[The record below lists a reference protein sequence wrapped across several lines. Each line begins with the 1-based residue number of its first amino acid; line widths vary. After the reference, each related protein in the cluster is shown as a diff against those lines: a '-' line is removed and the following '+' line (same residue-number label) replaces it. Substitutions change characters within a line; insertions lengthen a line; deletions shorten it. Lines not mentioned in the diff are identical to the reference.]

1 MIAAQYHRSL
11 TRRLSE
17 QYLLYGLSGLFLF
30 TVTAIYFS
38 IQGTLLNSLAITA
51 GIPLGLL
58 LFGSFA
64 LRRTSRWHENIE
76 RQLTRFANGTN
87 HSVAELRPLP
97 TTDPLAAGWN
107 QLLTR
112 VQEHSA
118 WNGVDRRLSEAIHTQ
133 QAKRWELVFQN
144 LTEGIA
150 VCDSEGRII
159 QLNRAFAT
167 LLNRADAKTLVG
179 LDIVELLCE
188 QADESSLIRI
198 HELTNNHVSQVV
210 EIHRSSDLA
219 QGDLAQGDLA
229 QGVHRLNRIV
239 LSGESVNPAESIW
252 TLRDITQQKL
262 AEKAREQFVFTATH
276 ELRTPLANIRAY
288 SETLASAG
296 DIPVEQQQSFYNIIN
311 SEATRLARFVDELL
325 NISQM
330 EAGAITIDKH
340 EVQLERMLDELL
352 DSQRPSANEK
362 KQTFDIAI
370 APKLPKLMADKDKL
384 IAALTNL
391 VSNAI
396 KYTPEGGKIAVRVDS
411 DATRLLFMVEDSG
424 IGISAED
431 MPKLCSKFFR
441 SSDQR
446 VQSVVGTGLGLA
458 LSQEVARLHGGHLSI
473 RSQLNQGSCF
483 TLELPLR

>member
-11 TRRLSE
+11 TQRLSE

-30 TVTAIYFS
+30 TTTAIYFS

-76 RQLTRFANGTN
+76 RQLTRFANGAN

-144 LTEGIA
+144 LSEGIA

-167 LLNRADAKTLVG
+167 LLNRPDAKTLVG

-188 QADESSLIRI
+188 QADESSLTRI

-219 QGDLAQGDLA
+219 QG
-229 QGVHRLNRIV
+229 VCRLNRIV
-239 LSGESVNPAESIW
+239 LSGDSVNPTESIW

-296 DIPVEQQQSFYNIIN
+296 DIPVDQQQSFYNIIN

-340 EVQLERMLDELL
+340 EVQLDRMLDELL

-446 VQSVVGTGLGLA
+446 VQCVVGTGLGLA
-458 LSQEVARLHGGHLSI
+458 FSQEVARLHGGHISI

>member
-51 GIPLGLL
+51 GIPMGLL

-76 RQLTRFANGTN
+76 RQLTRFATGTN

-133 QAKRWELVFQN
+133 KAKRWELVFQN

-159 QLNRAFAT
+159 QFNRAFAT
-167 LLNRADAKTLVG
+167 LLSRADAKTLVG

-188 QADESSLIRI
+188 QADESSLTRI

-239 LSGESVNPAESIW
+239 LSGDSVNPTESIW

-311 SEATRLARFVDELL
+311 NEATRLARFVDELL

-340 EVQLERMLDELL
+340 EVQLDRMLDELL
-352 DSQRPSANEK
+352 DGQRPSANEK

-370 APKLPKLMADKDKL
+370 APKLPKLLADKDKL

-411 DATRLLFMVEDSG
+411 DATRLLFMIEDSG
-424 IGISAED
+424 IGISPED
-431 MPKLCSKFFR
+431 MSKLGSKFFR

>member
-219 QGDLAQGDLA
+219 QGDHA

-340 EVQLERMLDELL
+340 EVQLDRMLDELL